1 MWFPFS
7 RYKVV
12 GHSMEPIFRDG
23 DTLWVNRLVYLF
35 SSPRERD
42 IVVFNHNNKFLMKRV
57 SKVGKNGY
65 LLIGDNKKD
74 SLDSRHLG
82 SINKRQILGRVVTKY
97 WLTKRRAALLLV
109 SISAANCRSR
119 ITLSTSGKSVG
130 EKPSHQS

>member
-12 GHSMEPIFRDG
+12 GHSMEPTFRGG

-65 LLIGDNKKD
+65 LLIGDNEKD
-74 SLDSRHLG
+74 SLDSRDLG
-82 SINKRQILGRVVTKY
+82 FVSFKQIIGKVITGR
-97 WLTKRRAALLLV
+97 
-109 SISAANCRSR
+109 
-119 ITLSTSGKSVG
+119 
-130 EKPSHQS
+130 